1 MYITIKKKIGKIMKT
16 EKTKNIEKIL
26 LNLCFGTN
34 PKLAKEYGTNE
45 VTILWMKMKQPR
57 ICVVQ

>member
-34 PKLAKEYGTNE
+34 LKLAKEYGTNE
-45 VTILWMKMKQPR
+45 VTILWMKMKRPR